1 MRSQTTKN
9 IKVLSSKSFTL
20 DSRLS
25 GKLLIYVYKKAVDTW
40 FNPDANQLWLS
51 TVEILVYSE
60 NLFDVFEIKKNW
72 SKSEDHPFYPNSFS
86 YKYALSAILDQKI

>member
-25 GKLLIYVYKKAVDTW
+25 GKLLIYVYKKAMDTW
-40 FNPDANQLWLS
+40 LNTDANQLWLS
-51 TVEILVYSE
+51 TVEILVHSE
-60 NLFDVFEIKKNW
+60 KLFDVFQIKKNW
-72 SKSEDHPFYPNSFS
+72 SKAEDHPFHPNSLS
-86 YKYALSAILDQKI
+86 YNYALSAILDQKI

>member
-51 TVEILVYSE
+51 TVEILVHSE

-72 SKSEDHPFYPNSFS
+72 SKSEHPFYPNSFS